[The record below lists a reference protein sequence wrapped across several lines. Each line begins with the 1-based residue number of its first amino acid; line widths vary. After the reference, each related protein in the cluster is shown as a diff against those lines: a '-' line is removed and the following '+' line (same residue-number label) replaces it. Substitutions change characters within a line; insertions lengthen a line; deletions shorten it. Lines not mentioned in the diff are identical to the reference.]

1 MQDAMESELG
11 VYFPMLIWIG
21 SLFPNVADVSVGV
34 LTYSEI
40 QLTVQYVKYTDLIII
55 KWLTFD
61 VWLIIHFQ

>member
-34 LTYSEI
+34 LTY
-40 QLTVQYVKYTDLIII
+40 QK
-55 KWLTFD
+55 FN
-61 VWLIIHFQ
+61 